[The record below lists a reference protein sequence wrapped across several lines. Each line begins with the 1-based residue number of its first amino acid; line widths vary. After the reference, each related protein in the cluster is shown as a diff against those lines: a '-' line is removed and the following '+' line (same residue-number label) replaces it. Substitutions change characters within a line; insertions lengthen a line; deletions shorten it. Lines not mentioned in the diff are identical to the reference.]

1 MTTLHR
7 TAAVLF
13 LAATLAA
20 PGCKK
25 DSKPDTDKKSPT
37 AAAQK
42 ADPARAADKTAEDPY
57 AAAEKEA
64 ELDKAL
70 DAITNDSATGTVKTP
85 DGKEAKTDAA
95 APAAKPESAKE
106 LASKEQI
113 IRKLLPA
120 MDVDRQLDMLREMFA
135 QDTAQLFLEYLQQS
149 VVKKGLYTEENAKTL
164 DKNLPQYMEKLMAGA
179 GQLIDN
185 KQIRDEILLPAY
197 KEQFSSQEL
206 QGMLD
211 FFSSPAGKAYIA
223 KNPLINQGM
232 HQAVIKQKSSK
243 VEAMVNE
250 IANAAMAEL
259 TPPAE
264 PPKQ

>member
-1 MTTLHR
+1 MNSLSR
-7 TAAVLF
+7 TAAVLL

-25 DSKPDTDKKSPT
+25 DAKPAKDKKSTP

-42 ADPARAADKTAEDPY
+42 SAPGKAADKSAEDPY
-57 AAAEKEA
+57 AAAQKEA

-85 DGKEAKTDAA
+85 DGKDPKAEDAA
-95 APAAKPESAKE
+95 PPAKKESAKE

-120 MDVDRQLDMLREMFA
+120 LEVDRQLDMLREMFA

-149 VVKKGLYTEENAKTL
+149 VVKKGLYSEENAKTL
-164 DKNLPQYMEKLMAGA
+164 DQNLPQYMEKLMSGA

-185 KQIRDEILLPAY
+185 KQIRDNILMPAY
-197 KEQFSSQEL
+197 KEQFTSQEL
-206 QGMLD
+206 QDMLD

-223 KNPLINQGM
+223 KTPMINQDM
-232 HQAVIKQKSSK
+232 HKTIIKQKSSK

-250 IANAAMAEL
+250 IANSAMAEL
-259 TPPAE
+259 KPPAE